1 MSSTFVYKDVKTT
14 PLNKK
19 HIAHKEWTI
28 SDETSGT
35 FGIVSYS
42 GQYSNGEFSIS
53 DPSSSNVPL
62 EPLTSNNFYAR
73 IIFNSIHNLYYTDV
87 ENFAKSKDNEYLGQ
101 QIRTLN
107 QRFHKV
113 LFQ

>member
-1 MSSTFVYKDVKTT
+1 MFVYKDVKTT

-28 SDETSGT
+28 TDETAT
-35 FGIVSYS
+35 NLGIVSYS
-42 GQYSNGEFSIS
+42 GQSSNGEFYIS
-53 DPSSSNVPL
+53 DPSSSNVAL

-73 IIFNSIHNLYYTDV
+73 NIFNSIHNLYYTDI
-87 ENFAKSKDNEYLGQ
+87 ESFAKSKDNQYLGQ

-107 QRFHKV
+107 QKFHRK
-113 LFQ
+113 